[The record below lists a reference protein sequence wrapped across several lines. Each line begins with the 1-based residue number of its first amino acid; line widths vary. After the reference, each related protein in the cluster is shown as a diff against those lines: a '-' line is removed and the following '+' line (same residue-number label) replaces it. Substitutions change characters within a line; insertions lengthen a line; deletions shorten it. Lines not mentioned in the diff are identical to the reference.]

1 MPSYA
6 CTHLHTTTHK
16 HTRAL
21 TLTQKT
27 VFSAR
32 AVWMDTLFQGKVGK
46 GLPAASFSLPT
57 CTATRRTHGNALKR
71 SLSLHNESAVPGRGR
86 MAECYPRNATECGV
100 SHGGD
105 ANLWTGA
112 LIWEA
117 YPRAV
122 PGRSRRRGRA
132 VVPFK
137 GLAFGRPRACLFSPR
152 GTQTARPHSQATQ
165 PGHLEKSHSHAP
177 PRCVQRHTPGSVR
190 GTAVAS
196 GAGLVPPSPEP

>member
-1 MPSYA
+1 
-6 CTHLHTTTHK
+6 
-16 HTRAL
+16 
-21 TLTQKT
+21 
-27 VFSAR
+27 
-32 AVWMDTLFQGKVGK
+32 
-46 GLPAASFSLPT
+46 
-57 CTATRRTHGNALKR
+57 
-71 SLSLHNESAVPGRGR
+71 

-152 GTQTARPHSQATQ
+152 GTQTARPHSQATWRKAT
-165 PGHLEKSHSHAP
+165 PMRLLAASKGILLEVSAVLQWHQEQAWC
-177 PRCVQRHTPGSVR
+177 PR
-190 GTAVAS
+190 
-196 GAGLVPPSPEP
+196 PPSRSSFYLGDRRVPYCWTRSWSEAPGRKRSDAAAVTQRVMSRIPPIGKDECLCKQRLEMKNVCRKKATGGGGG